1 MVKLQKNSVLSLR
14 TSVNEENTHK
24 LRTACIDMN
33 KAGTL
38 NVSKNIS
45 AAFSRFL
52 LGFKGASVSNTGCWR

>member
-1 MVKLQKNSVLSLR
+1 MIVLYLLMNINNTYKLS
-14 TSVNEENTHK
+14 
-24 LRTACIDMN
+24 TACTDIN

-52 LGFKGASVSNTGCWR
+52 LGFSGASVSNTGCWKR